1 MTVKHARANRPAP
14 APASRPRPHDART
27 TKYHR
32 RRCSRIPHDGN
43 PNHPTP
49 RLGKIVENALA
60 AGIDY
65 AATAPIETSLL
76 NPPSPAAQAHPV
88 IGAEIIGSVERQ
100 SARQAEVPGGS
111 ARGNGRIVLTLV
123 GNANPAGRNR
133 IAHIDVGEVLAVAEA
148 LPKR

>member
-1 MTVKHARANRPAP
+1 MPAP
-14 APASRPRPHDART
+14 TDLLPHLRRARDLMTRGPRSTTVDAVVESPT
-27 TKYHR
+27 MK
-32 RRCSRIPHDGN
+32 N

-65 AATAPIETSLL
+65 AATAPVETSLL

-88 IGAEIIGSVERQ
+88 ISAEIIGSVERQ

-111 ARGNGRIVLTLV
+111 ARCNGRIVLTLV
-123 GNANPAGRNR
+123 
-133 IAHIDVGEVLAVAEA
+133 
-148 LPKR
+148 